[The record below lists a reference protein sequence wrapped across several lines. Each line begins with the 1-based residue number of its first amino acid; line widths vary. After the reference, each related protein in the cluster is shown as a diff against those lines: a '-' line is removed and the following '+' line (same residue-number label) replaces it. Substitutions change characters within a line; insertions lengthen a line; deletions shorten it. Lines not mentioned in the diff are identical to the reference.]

1 MEWSCRRT
9 GQSRSR
15 DLMDLQEIRAEQ
27 EEGNKKVMELQEQEQ
42 KQETNKLLNC
52 IRTGPNLSRKQE
64 RNGIT

>member
-1 MEWSCRRT
+1 
-9 GQSRSR
+9 
-15 DLMDLQEIRAEQ
+15 MDLQEIRAEQ